1 MAAAALTLHHQLAA
15 GDPDRVGVCSGRR
28 CAVAEIR
35 GLKFS
40 GFLAWW
46 LWRTI
51 YLAKLPRLEK
61 KVRVA
66 LDWTLDMLFAKDLVQ
81 FGTRRAPVIS
91 RRETLALM
99 REEPVNEVGTISAT
113 ASL

>member
-1 MAAAALTLHHQLAA
+1 MCRTQHRRRIEPQAEDSVHLFDDRASRRDWPTL
-15 GDPDRVGVCSGRR
+15 GF
-28 CAVAEIR
+28 
-35 GLKFS
+35 KFS
-40 GFLAWW
+40 GFVAWW

-66 LDWTLDMLFAKDLVQ
+66 LDWTLDVLFAKDLVQ
-81 FGTRRAPVIS
+81 FGTHRAPSIS
-91 RRETLALM
+91 RRETLSLM
-99 REEPVNEVGTISAT
+99 RDEPTKETGTISAT